1 MRYHPMTL
9 YSSHRLLQLGDLL
22 LLLLLFLFTASG
34 NITMERGASQEIGF
48 QVVKSSKF
56 HSFHVPI
63 RCWSGWYPDLNGPSQ
78 GSLSDAVLWRVKS
91 MVILRET
98 HSASCLML
106 LSHRLLRKSLGAIP
120 SNLKGIQVL
129 SCSEFRAWEIFEP
142 CNYALHLTEASVSKD
157 GIEMLQDC

>member
-1 MRYHPMTL
+1 MIL
-9 YSSHRLLQLGDLL
+9 YSFHRLLQLGDLL

-34 NITMERGASQEIGF
+34 NITMEWGASQAIGS

-91 MVILRET
+91 MRET

-120 SNLKGIQVL
+120 SNLEGIQVL
-129 SCSEFRAWEIFEP
+129 SCSEFRAWEIFES
-142 CNYALHLTEASVSKD
+142 CNYALHLTEASVSKE
-157 GIEMLQDC
+157 GI